1 MNVLGNFRQSML
13 LDGGKKHITEAD
25 ALKCLAGVKPDK
37 YTDRCPSLFTFLS
50 LSYDIMGQSH

>member
-13 LDGGKKHITEAD
+13 LDGGKSITATEAD

-50 LSYDIMGQSH
+50 LPLSLSRTI